1 MSDNKLKRVLCLFL
15 AMLFIFFE
23 LSSAVLAV
31 SESDIKVN
39 NIKNNTNTVEEKI
52 DKGKEVLEEDKEK
65 EEAKSKIESLK
76 KALEEKFKAEK
87 EIEEVQVESE
97 SGKFKNKK
105 EIQVE
110 NESDKLKHIEETVHD
125 KTVDIDEHLKDRNSD
140 NKLNNTGENFENEI
154 NLTPENSIIEEPKRL
169 TTEEYQNLK
178 KTVKTEYDLS
188 EENILDNDTLVDEE
202 KSTVVSLQDDIS
214 NQDIQ
219 KDEKIVDIAYSEVNK
234 HIINNSLETSVNKL
248 DNLINSN
255 REAINKEMTNSDNL
269 EISDQLNTNQLT
281 ASGQD
286 PINKFTVTWLNGN
299 EDDPSSV
306 KKLDWIE
313 NSNDL
318 RARLYYG
325 LKSDSD
331 TFKPGT
337 LEIKIPKQ
345 VFRDRNGKPIGNI
358 TLGVPRYPN
367 NMQPIAYIESEEYI
381 TFVNVQE
388 LPKSTVGFIEFT
400 YKAPNPEIVKDLK
413 TGYKTDELKA
423 IMKLN
428 YNDQEYSREYQNNL
442 FAQVDTMAKI
452 TNTSGKE
459 GYPYETYPDI
469 FPTELEP
476 KTNVGGY
483 VYTDNTAYISHKAT
497 QPFKLKVKSEATSHN
512 GKILGI
518 RISNGNKIIQNTN
531 LTNSQEIELDVSGGF
546 VSSQDRGF
554 YVTTYSAYPVSEF
567 SESKQYNL
575 DVKTTYTMT
584 ATDDGTV
591 TSKDITLT
599 VPYTPIRFNAPNNH
613 FGTVKYGDGINKKWN
628 GYKYYGIYDYAL
640 NQLNSGQDVDI
651 TYKTYLIAW
660 ALPFTYPNFTGSNKE
675 DSLDAYRKGSFIAT
689 MEDNISED
697 DVMNDD
703 DYELKSITFLE
714 NEIYDYIPY
723 STSEYGYA
731 EENGK
736 IQYRYL
742 PVGNYGYKKV
752 SSIEKLGI
760 KDKSNNVEIYAL
772 DSQNNKTKVASGNI
786 TENDFQLT
794 TENGSAYS
802 KNTLTFP
809 SGTKSYKLVFKSG
822 FPGYRFTI
830 KPTVTIKSTDNI
842 KQIASQSLDKE
853 TPLYRIGFIS
863 KAEGKGKHSS
873 FSSVPDYGYDHLMGA
888 MQGYRLT
895 KELNYINDAEN
906 SRVVLNYT
914 LNADN
919 QTNITDP
926 ELLKDAISKGIIK
939 EEKSGTWYD
948 LLPKGVDID
957 INSIS
962 ANNGDSIE
970 DVKVERN
977 YKSSGRD
984 LLIVKTKHNPNYQM
998 KFGDTTWRKSI
1009 LGIDGLC
1016 DTPSISYKAYYTW
1029 MLMRNYAHISEGSI
1043 KFIIDSDS
1051 SYKSGNEGDIGISKG
1066 YLGENSSA
1074 DSKRNKYTPK
1084 DISDFIK
1091 NPNGKDITNSYLF
1104 EKHSKEITVDKS
1116 AITGVFKYVDV
1127 NAEGSF
1133 TTGINRS
1140 VYSSGFY
1147 KYRISLTN
1155 DDKNTT
1161 KGIVFYDKLDN
1172 NKIINNKEIENTWK
1186 GKLQSLDLSQLESE
1200 GIKPTI
1206 YYSTKETVNLNPT
1219 DGSKTS
1225 DMDLNNTEIWT
1236 RKMPSDKSTITAIA
1250 VDATKTTDSKE
1261 YELGKGKSLYIDINM
1276 KAPDYEGNENKLA
1289 SNRASIQYLQN
1300 TDGVEE
1306 KEVAQ
1311 NSQPTQI
1318 GIKPFYLQVT
1328 NHWQD
1333 DNNRDGIRKDDS
1345 TSKLEL
1351 IKNGKPTGRIIEL
1364 NADNKWTKVI
1374 NDLEYQDENGTP
1386 INYTFKQTNT
1396 LKDYEFRPGV
1406 AKKVET
1412 KDSIGLVFDVV
1423 NYHDPYRIN
1432 ITGEK
1437 KWRSNFT
1444 DGKLTF
1450 ESKLNR
1456 PRDITVILKAND
1468 KNISSTRVVPA
1479 KDDTWKYQFNNVY
1492 KNENGKPIDYKVEEK
1507 GYIEGYKPAEYKNQ
1521 DIINTYYP
1529 FGDVRL
1535 IKKSDNAT
1543 KQATEKEFE
1552 FKVEIYDK
1560 NNSIDPNT
1568 YKYEY
1573 ESGNGKISTGGIVKL
1588 KATNEKSGELV
1599 LKDIPVSSKV
1609 VITELKRDGFTTDKA
1624 EKSNIVKSG
1633 REEIIEY
1640 TNHYSSTGKVILQGE
1655 KVLKGQKMQGYKF
1668 LFDLYNSEGKI
1679 IQTVRNDSK
1688 GRIYFDPIIYTDKD
1702 LNLVDGKGELKYTI
1716 KERQEKLK
1724 GYKYDGGEVKV
1735 TVSLQDNGD
1744 GTITAT
1750 PKYETKDNSMKFT
1763 NEYEAKGNL
1772 NISFIKS
1779 IKYSNSEIKSDEFEF
1794 TLYKLK
1800 DGKEIKVVTSKNIG
1814 NSVEFK
1820 KADYYTQDD
1829 IGKTFEYVIK
1839 ETKSDDK
1846 IYKPNSEYLKFKDE
1860 ITDNDD
1866 GTLSVSTLYE
1876 GRFDEKG
1883 KKINEANNN
1892 IPEFINTRQDGSL
1905 TVRKLV
1911 ENANKT
1917 PEKKFKFK
1925 ITFTGDKEIIPK
1937 ELKGQ
1942 VVEYKNSQPTTISS
1956 LKDNKDLKLYK
1967 SELIEDKLEVSPE
1980 TMNLN
1985 SVGSGNEKG
1994 EFIKKA
2000 CPEGTYFECK
2010 TQNNELDMGYID
2022 KSNINTTN
2030 LDLTNDPYGM
2040 TFRYHSNNGETKSF
2054 TKNYPALNKKDLTD
2068 TDVFPDNEG
2077 KWAKSGFV
2085 FKGWSKNKDSSEPD
2099 YMPGKKIKESKLYPD
2114 NGFNDTDSE
2123 TEQNLYAIWKIPNY
2137 TITFNPNDG
2146 KGSMSN
2152 ANPEYGKEFTLPEN
2166 LFFKPGYKFKGWSES
2181 KDGSIKY
2188 KDKGSINKSESN
2200 LTNGSLTL
2208 YAVWEVDNLNLS
2220 STNGEFSIELRQNE
2234 EITFNNLPA
2243 GLKYQVE
2250 EVLDPKTDTTDEK
2263 WSIIKEQDTS
2273 GIIEPG
2279 NTNKPAITT
2288 NIYNIPTV
2296 NYNLEGTK
2304 KIDGKASSLDG
2315 FKFKLEPV
2323 SENSKDIIGI
2333 DDIIVSAVNS
2343 TGKFTF
2349 PLNFKSEGEYK
2360 FKVNEVKLDENS
2372 KYTSDDK
2379 VWNVTLKVTNN
2390 SGKLEVK
2397 YVENT
2402 PIVFNNTIKTHKL
2415 KVTKD
2420 SANNFGL
2427 NPEFEFI
2434 VYEDGTIKGN
2444 SFKLKNGEF
2453 KEVDIKEGSN
2463 YKIVEKTTD
2472 NWKQEPNSELEG
2484 TINKDD
2490 KSVIVKNSYTPDYTE
2505 NSNKF
2510 ILNAKK
2516 VLNGRKLKDKEFE
2529 FKLTSDDNN
2538 ELNYYT
2544 TNDKDGNIIFNNIP
2558 LSAMKSK
2565 GNKFTLS
2572 EVNTG
2577 ENNLIYSNKE
2587 YKIEFDLKQN
2597 RTYVSSPETIKV
2609 DGQDVNIS
2617 SSEDTLIFE
2626 NKLKFRDLN
2635 IQKVIENYNDKM
2647 VNDEFEVEVKY
2658 KNPDYVK
2665 PEDGKK
2671 SNIEEYITN
2680 TLTLKH
2686 NETGSVAV
2694 PVGYEY
2700 YITEKVGQ
2708 NSKYSLQSIT
2718 NESQIMPDNNVD
2730 VIVTNKYKDDSEIK
2744 DNTPGT
2750 IINITAQKNVLDSDG
2765 KDSDDSGNKYI
2776 NNHQF
2781 NFTLMD
2787 EKFNVIG
2794 SAVNDQDGSITFKP
2808 IQLNPKDIKDK
2819 LNSNNKTFKYYI
2831 KESSIG
2837 DLFIKY
2843 DNTIYL
2849 VEVTFKEENGQIAGP
2864 EIKYYKTDNNGNPIG
2879 EALNQAEFNN
2889 KYQIIDHPITGYQ
2902 KSIITIS
2909 IISGILG
2916 IAILVSRRKK
2926 INKDKIGD

>member
-39 NIKNNTNTVEEKI
+39 NIENNTNTVEQKI
-52 DKGKEVLEEDKEK
+52 DKGKEVLEKDKEK

-76 KALEEKFKAEK
+76 KALEDKFRTEK
-87 EIEEVQVESE
+87 E
-97 SGKFKNKK
+97 KK
-105 EIQVE
+105 EVSVE
-110 NESDKLKHIEETVHD
+110 NKSDKLKDIEETANDGIIDSD
-125 KTVDIDEHLKDRNSD
+125 KHSKGQNLD
-140 NKLNNTGENFENEI
+140 NKLNNIGDNFENEI
-154 NLTPENSIIEEPKRL
+154 NLTPENSVIEEPKRL

-178 KTVKTEYDLS
+178 ESVKNESDFS
-188 EENILDNDTLVDEE
+188 EENSLDNEVLVDEE
-202 KSTVVSLQDDIS
+202 KSTVVSLQDDTS
-214 NQDIQ
+214 SQDIQ
-219 KDEKIVDIAYSEVNK
+219 KDEKTVDIAYSEVNK

-423 IMKLN
+423 IMTLN

-476 KTNVGGY
+476 NTNVDGY

-497 QPFKLKVKSEATSHN
+497 QPFKLKVKSEANSHN

-518 RISNGNKIIQNTN
+518 RVSNGNKVIKNTA
-531 LTNSQEIELDVSGGF
+531 LANSQEVEIDVPGGF

-567 SESKQYNL
+567 AESKQYNL

-675 DSLDAYRKGSFIAT
+675 DSLDAYRKGSFTAT

-714 NEIYDYIPY
+714 NEIYDYIKY
-723 STSEYGYA
+723 STSEYGYV

-772 DSQNNKTKVASGNI
+772 DSQNNKTKVASGSI

-794 TENGSAYS
+794 TENGSVYS

-809 SGTKSYKLVFKSG
+809 SGTKSYKLIFKSG

-853 TPLYRIGFIS
+853 TPLYRIGFLS
-863 KAEGKGKHSS
+863 KAEGRSEHSS
-873 FSSVPDYGYDHLMGA
+873 VSSSSDYGHDHLMGA

-895 KELNYINDAEN
+895 KELNYTNDAEN

-939 EEKSGTWYD
+939 EETSGTWYD
-948 LLPKGVDID
+948 LLPRGVDID
-957 INSIS
+957 INSITV
-962 ANNGDSIE
+962 NNGDSIE
-970 DVKVERN
+970 SINLEKN
-977 YKSSGRD
+977 YKDSGRD
-984 LLIVKTKHNPNYQM
+984 LLIVKTRHNPNYQM
-998 KFGDTTWRKSI
+998 KFGDNTWRKSI

-1029 MLMRNYAHISEGSI
+1029 ALMRNYADISSGSI
-1043 KFIIDSDS
+1043 KFIVNSDS
-1051 SYKSGNEGDIGISKG
+1051 AYKSGNEGDIGISKG

-1074 DSKRNKYTPK
+1074 SSRRNKYTPK
-1084 DISDFIK
+1084 DISDIIR
-1091 NPNGKDITNSYLF
+1091 NPEGVDNNNSYLF

-1116 AITGVFKYVDV
+1116 AVTGVSKYVDV
-1127 NAEGSF
+1127 NSEGSF
-1133 TTGINRS
+1133 TTGKGRS

-1147 KYRISLTN
+1147 KYRLSLTN
-1155 DDKNTT
+1155 DEKNTS
-1161 KGIVFYDKLDN
+1161 KGIVFYDKLDD
-1172 NKIINNKEIENTWK
+1172 NKILNNQEIKDIWK
-1186 GKLQSLDLSQLESE
+1186 GELRSLDVSQLENE
-1200 GIKPTI
+1200 GIKPVI
-1206 YYSTKETVNLNPT
+1206 YYSTKKYIDLDAKN
-1219 DGSKTS
+1219 GKTS
-1225 DMDLNNTEIWT
+1225 DMTLSNKNIWT
-1236 RKMPSDKSTITAIA
+1236 TKEPADKSTIVAIA
-1250 VDATKTTDSKE
+1250 IDASKTINNAD
-1261 YELGKGKSLYIDINM
+1261 YVLGKGKSLFIDINM
-1276 KAPDYEGNENKLA
+1276 KAPSYVGNENKIA
-1289 SNRASIQYLQN
+1289 SNRGSMLYIQD
-1300 TDGVEE
+1300 TDDINN
-1306 KEVAQ
+1306 KETAQ
-1311 NSQPTQI
+1311 NSQPTEI
-1318 GIKPFYLQVT
+1318 RIKPFYVQAT

-1333 DNNRDGIRKDDS
+1333 DNNRDGIRNENS
-1345 TSKLEL
+1345 SSKLEL
-1351 IKNGKPTGRIIEL
+1351 FKNGKPTGQEFEL
-1364 NADNKWTKVI
+1364 NNGNNWTVI
-1374 NDLEYQDENGTP
+1374 IKDLEYQDENGVP
-1386 INYTFKQTNT
+1386 INYSFRQKNT
-1396 LKDYEFRPGV
+1396 LKYYEFRLGV

-1412 KDSIGLVFDVV
+1412 KDSIGLVFDVF

-1437 KWRSNFT
+1437 KWKSNIKSGEKFT
-1444 DGKLTF
+1444 S

-1456 PRDITVILKAND
+1456 PNSIVVILQSNG
-1468 KNISSTRVVPA
+1468 KNINSTRVIPA
-1479 KDDTWKYQFNNVY
+1479 KDDSWKYEFNNIY
-1492 KNENGKPIDYKVEEK
+1492 KNENGKPIDYKVVEN
-1507 GYIEGYKPAEYKNQ
+1507 GYIEGYKPAEYKNH
-1521 DIINTYYP
+1521 DIINIYYP
-1529 FGDVRL
+1529 FGDVKL
-1535 IKKSDNAT
+1535 IKKLDNAT
-1543 KQATEKEFE
+1543 KQASEKEFE

-1560 NNSIDPNT
+1560 NGSIDSNT
-1568 YKYEY
+1568 YKYE
-1573 ESGNGKISTGGIVKL
+1573 SKLGNGKISTGGKVKL
-1588 KATNEKSGELV
+1588 KATNDEFGELII
-1599 LKDIPVSSKV
+1599 KDIPVSSKV
-1609 VITELKRDGFTTDKA
+1609 VITELKKDGFTTGKA
-1624 EKSNIVKSG
+1624 EKSTVVKSG
-1633 REEIIEY
+1633 REVTVEY
-1640 TNHYSSTGKVILQGE
+1640 TNHYSSTGNLILQGE
-1655 KVLKGQKMQGYKF
+1655 KILTGRKMDGYEF
-1668 LFDLYNSEGKI
+1668 LFDLYNSEGKV
-1679 IQTVRNDSK
+1679 IQSVRNDSK
-1688 GRIYFDPIIYTDKD
+1688 GKIYFEPIIYTDKD
-1702 LNLVDGKGELKYTI
+1702 LNLTEGKGELKYTI
-1716 KERQEKLK
+1716 KERQDNLK
-1724 GYKYDGGEVKV
+1724 GYKYDSGEVKV
-1735 TVSLQDNGD
+1735 TVTLQDNGD
-1744 GTITAT
+1744 GTITAI
-1750 PKYETKDNSMKFT
+1750 PRYETKDNSMKFT

-1772 NISFIKS
+1772 NISFVKK
-1779 IKYSNSEIKSDEFEF
+1779 IKYSSSEVKSGEFEF
-1794 TLYKLK
+1794 TLYKLE
-1800 DGKEIKVVTSKNIG
+1800 GTKETEVATASNIG
-1814 NSVEFK
+1814 SLVEFK
-1820 KADYYTQDD
+1820 KNSYYTQND
-1829 IGKTFEYVIK
+1829 IGKTFEYVVR
-1839 ETKSDDK
+1839 ETKTNVN
-1846 IYKPNSEYLKFKDE
+1846 IYKTNSEYLKFKDE
-1860 ITDNDD
+1860 IFDNGD
-1866 GTLSVSTLYE
+1866 GTLSVSTVYE

-1883 KKINEANNN
+1883 KKINEANSNT
-1892 IPEFINTRQDGSL
+1892 PEFINTRQDGSL

-1925 ITFTGDKEIIPK
+1925 ITFTGDKEIIPIK
-1937 ELKGQ
+1937 LNGQ
-1942 VVEYKNSQPTTISS
+1942 VVEYKNPQPTTLL
-1956 LKDNKDLKLYK
+1956 LKVNKDLKLDK
-1967 SELIEDKLEVSPE
+1967 SELVEDKFMENKLEISSE
-1980 TMNLN
+1980 TVNLN
-1985 SVGSGNEKG
+1985 SVGAGNEG
-1994 EFIKKA
+1994 EEFVEKT
-2000 CPEGTYFECK
+2000 CPEKTYFGCQ
-2010 TQNNELDMGYID
+2010 TQNNGLDMGYID

-2054 TKNYPALNKKDLTD
+2054 TKTYPALNKKDLD
-2068 TDVFPDNEG
+2068 DREVFPDNED

-2085 FKGWSKNKDSSEPD
+2085 FKGWSRNKDAEDPD
-2099 YMPGKKIKESKLYPD
+2099 YKPGDIINKSKLYPD
-2114 NGFNDTDSE
+2114 SGYKDTDSGI
-2123 TEQNLYAIWKIPNY
+2123 EQNLYAIWKVPNY
-2137 TITFNPNDG
+2137 TIIFNPNGG
-2146 KGSMSN
+2146 KGNMTN
-2152 ANPEYGKEFTLPEN
+2152 ENPEYGKAFTLSSN
-2166 LFFKPGYKFKGWSES
+2166 LFYRSGYKFAGWSES
-2181 KDGSIKY
+2181 TDGEVKY
-2188 KDKGSINKSESN
+2188 IDKGTINKSEKDIN
-2200 LTNGSLTL
+2200 NGELTL
-2208 YAVWEVDNLNLS
+2208 YAKWDKDNLDLT
-2220 STNGEFSIELRQNE
+2220 STNGEFIIELRQNE

-2243 GLKYQVE
+2243 GLKYKVE
-2250 EVLDPKTDTTDEK
+2250 EALDPKVNKSDEK

-2273 GIIEPG
+2273 GVIEPG
-2279 NTNKPAITT
+2279 KDNKPAVTT
-2288 NIYNIPTV
+2288 NIYDVPVV
-2296 NYNLEGTK
+2296 NYNLEGIK
-2304 KIDGKASSLDG
+2304 KIDDKASSLDD
-2315 FKFKLEPV
+2315 FKFKLEPI
-2323 SENSKDIIGI
+2323 SENSKDLIGI
-2333 DDIIVSAVNS
+2333 DGITVNADNS
-2343 TGKFTF
+2343 TGKFIF

-2360 FKVNEVKLDENS
+2360 FKVSEVKLDENS
-2372 KYTSDDK
+2372 KYTSEDK

-2390 SGKLEVK
+2390 SGKLVVN

-2402 PIVFNNTIKTHKL
+2402 PIVFNNTTKTHKL

-2420 SANNFGL
+2420 STNNFGL
-2427 NPEFEFI
+2427 NPEFEFTL
-2434 VYEDGTIKGN
+2434 VVDGNEVEKFN
-2444 SFKLKNGEF
+2444 LKNSEF
-2453 KEVDIKEGSN
+2453 KEFDIKEDSS
-2463 YKIVEKTTD
+2463 YKIVEKTTE
-2472 NWKQEPNSELEG
+2472 NWTQEPNSELEG
-2484 TINKDD
+2484 TVNKED
-2490 KSVIVKNSYTPDYTE
+2490 KSIIVKNSYTPDYTE

-2510 ILNAKK
+2510 VLNAKK

-2538 ELNYYT
+2538 ELNYYA
-2544 TNDKDGNIIFNNIP
+2544 TNDKYGNIIFNNIP
-2558 LSAMKSK
+2558 LSVMKPT
-2565 GNKFTLS
+2565 NNRFTLT

-2577 ENNLIYSNKE
+2577 ENNLIYSDKE
-2587 YKIEFDLKQN
+2587 YKIEFNLKQN
-2597 RTYVSSPETIKV
+2597 GTYLSSPETIKV
-2609 DGQDVNIS
+2609 NGQDINLLNSADVL
-2617 SSEDTLIFE
+2617 TFE
-2626 NKLKFRDLN
+2626 NELKFRKLN
-2635 IQKVIENYNDKM
+2635 IQKVIDNYNDKLA
-2647 VNDEFEVEVKY
+2647 NDEFKIEVKY
-2658 KNPDYVK
+2658 KNPDYTELSESTVEK
-2665 PEDGKK
+2665 
-2671 SNIEEYITN
+2671 YITT
-2680 TLTLKH
+2680 TLNLKH
-2686 NETGSVAV
+2686 NENSVVAI

-2700 YITEKVGQ
+2700 IITEILEQ
-2708 NSKYSLQSIT
+2708 DSEYSLKSIT
-2718 NESQIMPDNNVD
+2718 NESQTMPNND
-2730 VIVTNKYKDDSEIK
+2730 ISAVIINKYKKDGKVE
-2744 DNTPGT
+2744 DNTSNFN
-2750 IINITAQKNVLDSDG
+2750 INIVAQKNILNSNGGDSDENG
-2765 KDSDDSGNKYI
+2765 HKYI
-2776 NNHQF
+2776 NNYQF
-2781 NFTLMD
+2781 NFVLMD
-2787 EKFNVIG
+2787 EKLNIMDNVT
-2794 SAVNDQDGSITFKP
+2794 NDREGSIVFKP
-2808 IQLNPKDIKDK
+2808 IELNSKDIKDK
-2819 LNSNNKTFKYYI
+2819 LNSDNKTFKYYI
-2831 KESSIG
+2831 KEPSRG
-2837 DLFIKY
+2837 DIFIKY

-2849 VEVTFKEENGQIAGP
+2849 VEVVFKEVDGQIVGP

-2879 EALNQAEFNN
+2879 TALNQAEFNN
-2889 KYQIIDHPITGYQ
+2889 RYQIIDHPITGYQ

-2909 IISGILG
+2909 TISGILG
-2916 IAILVSRRKK
+2916 LAILISRRKK